1 MKARLLNSEANRRLR
16 KDPFDP
22 LSPDLL
28 QILGNTRRVGL
39 VPRFFWFQQMRMLVQ
54 QPVHALNNRSHVLG
68 SVASLFQRSI
78 KASSMA
84 RKVVFGIAKIF
95 DICKRETE
103 HLGNAGR
110 LAETY
115 RARALFN

>member
-1 MKARLLNSEANRRLR
+1 M
-16 KDPFDP
+16 
-22 LSPDLL
+22 
-28 QILGNTRRVGL
+28 RV
-39 VPRFFWFQQMRMLVQ
+39 LVQ
-54 QPVHALNNRSHVLG
+54 QPVHAPNNRSHLLG
-68 SVASLFQRSI
+68 SVVSVFQRGI

-84 RKVVFGIAKIF
+84 RKVVFGIGKIF